1 MVVCVYVCMTVW
13 VARWV
18 GGRSARER
26 EGKRD
31 EEEGKEKERG
41 VLV

>member
-1 MVVCVYVCMTVW
+1 MCITVW
-13 VARWV
+13 VTRWV

-26 EGKRD
+26 KGKID
-31 EEEGKEKERG
+31 EEEEKEKEWG